1 MPAVDVGFQIKQYE
15 EVVVYYGHSENI
27 DTFARLLNRVQLKL
41 LFNLT
46 DTKRQRAWYNV
57 MVKLLFSKYF

>member
-1 MPAVDVGFQIKQYE
+1 MLVFKSKKYE
-15 EVVVYYGHSENI
+15 EAVVYYGHSENI

-46 DTKRQRAWYNV
+46 DTKRQRAWYVYNV